1 MIITEPTDPA
11 LKARMEAAAMF
22 YREKYEKEKQRLLD
36 MPNRDF
42 QDLVNDLNAGG
53 VEKVPRGSRARQ
65 VEYILKI
72 EFPSR

>member
-1 MIITEPTDPA
+1 MIITQPTDPE
-11 LKARMEAAAMF
+11 LKARMEKAAEF
-22 YREKYEKEKQRLLD
+22 YRQKYEKEKQRLLG

-42 QDLVNDLNAGG
+42 QELVNDLNAGG

-65 VEYILKI
+65 VEYILRI